1 MGEKNVV
8 INDYVGSLLTMVGN
22 LNNTLSKLVD
32 NVDVNTGVIKTAD
45 IQITAINSQIVV
57 LQSELDNYFGG

>member
-8 INDYVGSLLTMVGN
+8 INGYVGSLLTMVEN
-22 LNNTLSKLVD
+22 LNNTLSMLVD
-32 NVDVNTGVIKTAD
+32 NADINTGVIKTAD